1 MLRCPHPHAR
11 KYAPVRAASQALQL
25 PTKNFTYLIYGKK
38 KAGPSAGT
46 NRLFLYQDPARLFL
60 DSRAALFAAVL
71 VGRAFA
77 LGRIASILLAASLFL
92 AGFALR
98 ALLGSSLS
106 AVLLALLL
114 AASAI
119 VLRAASLALSS
130 LRACASH
137 FLASGIADSIAATRL
152 RSRSHLLGCIPVCRR
167 RIVVA
172 RLASHKT
179 QSGQS
184 QYKNQFSHCVM
195 VLIWSLISSMLKA
208 ILCARTPLQIIA
220 TCQKP

>member
-1 MLRCPHPHAR
+1 MPQFLSAVHLHLD
-11 KYAPVRAASQALQL
+11 ASQAFSLQQASFLQVL
-25 PTKNFTYLIYGKK
+25 PCGHCWAAAFPQFCLQ
-38 KAGPSAGT
+38 S
-46 NRLFLYQDPARLFL
+46 FLQQVQLSFVQPAWHLAPCGHAQATFL
-60 DSRAALFAAVL
+60 QAVSQT
-71 VGRAFA
+71 A
-77 LGRIASILLAASLFL
+77 
-92 AGFALR
+92 
-98 ALLGSSLS
+98 
-106 AVLLALLL
+106 
-114 AASAI
+114 
-119 VLRAASLALSS
+119 
-130 LRACASH
+130 H